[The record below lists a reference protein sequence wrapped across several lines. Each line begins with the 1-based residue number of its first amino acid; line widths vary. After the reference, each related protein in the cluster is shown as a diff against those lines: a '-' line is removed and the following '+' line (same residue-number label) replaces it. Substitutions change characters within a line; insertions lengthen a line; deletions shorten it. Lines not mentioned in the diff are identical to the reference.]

1 MKFVSIHS
9 HTTYSYG
16 DGFGLPEAH
25 AKRVAELGGSAL
37 ALTEH
42 GNVSSHVKHEI
53 ACRKEGIKPIF
64 GLEAYT
70 APADMR
76 EQKNMRKW
84 HQTIVAMDLNGYQ
97 NLNRLVTRSWD
108 EGFYRWPTV
117 TGPMLRDCQAG
128 LIVTS
133 GCSDS
138 LVNCSLLGG
147 KGIDPNDA
155 SEKRAIAVIQNYKR
169 QFGDRYYLE
178 VQRFPELERTRQ
190 VNTWLAQ
197 ASKRTGVPLVATADV
212 HYPFPDNNQMQKIL
226 HASSRNTGTVA
237 AAEAGWEYDILLTY
251 PLSDSQI
258 TKQLIGTGL
267 TKLEAQGAIAAT
279 GEIAGRCNVEIPK
292 MDRVRFPLDADH
304 RWKEGM
310 TSADLFKLWLNDG
323 WTYRGFDRLP
333 RKTQKEYIARVE
345 YEFGLFADKDFLDY
359 FLMLSDAV
367 RACKDNGIP
376 VGPARGSAAASLAL
390 YLLRITEVNPM
401 DYPLMFFERF
411 VDPNRFDL
419 PDVDLD
425 FDDDLRDYV
434 RQHMIK
440 RYGVDRVG
448 NIGTFTRFRGKNSI
462 DTVARVYQIPKY
474 AVSQVKDLLVTRSGG
489 DSRFDAS
496 IADTVTMFPQAAEV
510 FEKWPRLWEAVQLEG
525 NYAGFGVHAA
535 GLVVGA
541 TALTD
546 SVATYVRHDVGK
558 GKNTL
563 AVLSVDKYDGEAL
576 GMLKL
581 DALGLATM
589 GMIRLAIGTIGMSLE
604 DLYKVPMTDKETLRA
619 FHIGDVKGIFQFDG
633 RTMKMV
639 CEQLKPDVFM
649 DLAAVNALSRPGPL
663 HSGSTGDY
671 IAVRNGEIKRESLHP
686 LVDKITEMTEGQ
698 IIYQEQIL
706 QICREVGKFPW
717 VHAAAIRK
725 IISQKKGE
733 AAFESMWIDF
743 KNGAESQGIPEATA
757 RSIWNRMVTAGTYAF
772 NVAHCVSYSMLG
784 FWSMWLKV
792 HHPLAFYAA
801 QLQKVKSERQLEL
814 MRDMQD
820 SRFGRNFPVLPPDP
834 NLSGVTWGVSPNGD
848 GVIAGLSQIPGIG
861 IKSAHDIIAEREEN
875 GQYPNWDSVT
885 CVKGIGPTTVKK
897 IKDFVTKEDP
907 FDIHKIEREVA
918 TITKWIKDQPWM
930 GLPSPDTTSAEIPYD
945 AVKSNHVILA
955 TVNFRN
961 YQDMYEDYRARHG
974 EELNVDDVKDP
985 HLKDSM
991 TMFLEDAT
999 GPISVK
1005 VDRWRYPKYKK
1016 DLWGIVIGH
1025 HYILAK
1031 TQKNPFYG
1039 KSISIREMWV
1049 IDPCDGKCTAYKEE
1063 EEDGESNS

>member
-1 MKFVSIHS
+1 M
-9 HTTYSYG
+9 
-16 DGFGLPEAH
+16 DALDEP
-25 AKRVAELGGSAL
+25 VASLDL
-37 ALTEH
+37 YWDWL
-42 GNVSSHVKHEI
+42 
-53 ACRKEGIKPIF
+53 RK
-64 GLEAYT
+64 
-70 APADMR
+70 
-76 EQKNMRKW
+76 
-84 HQTIVAMDLNGYQ
+84 
-97 NLNRLVTRSWD
+97 
-108 EGFYRWPTV
+108 
-117 TGPMLRDCQAG
+117 
-128 LIVTS
+128 
-133 GCSDS
+133 
-138 LVNCSLLGG
+138 
-147 KGIDPNDA
+147 
-155 SEKRAIAVIQNYKR
+155 
-169 QFGDRYYLE
+169 
-178 VQRFPELERTRQ
+178 
-190 VNTWLAQ
+190 
-197 ASKRTGVPLVATADV
+197 
-212 HYPFPDNNQMQKIL
+212 
-226 HASSRNTGTVA
+226 
-237 AAEAGWEYDILLTY
+237 GW
-251 PLSDSQI
+251 
-258 TKQLIGTGL
+258 
-267 TKLEAQGAIAAT
+267 A
-279 GEIAGRCNVEIPK
+279 
-292 MDRVRFPLDADH
+292 
-304 RWKEGM
+304 
-310 TSADLFKLWLNDG
+310 
-323 WTYRGFDRLP
+323 YRGFDRLTP
-333 RKTQKEYIARVE
+333 KLRKEYSDRVKHE
-345 YEFGLFADKDFLDY
+345 SEMIIVKDFTDY

-367 RACKDNGIP
+367 RGCKDNGIP
-376 VGPARGSAAASLAL
+376 VGPARGSAAASLVC
-390 YLLRITEVNPM
+390 YMLRITEVNPM
-401 DYPLMFFERF
+401 QFPLMLFSRF
-411 VDPNRFDL
+411 IDPNRFDL

-462 DTVARVYQIPKY
+462 DTVARVYQIPKF

-496 IADTVTMFPQAAEV
+496 IADTVEMFPQAAEA
-510 FEKWPRLWEAVQLEG
+510 FEKWPRLWEAVELEG

-546 SVATYVRHDVGK
+546 SVATYVKHDVGK

-563 AVLSVDKYDGEAL
+563 AVLSVDKYDGEEL

-589 GMIRLAIGTIGMSLE
+589 GMIRLAIGTIGMTLE
-604 DLYKVPMTDKETLRA
+604 ELYKIPMTDEETLSA
-619 FHIGDVKGIFQFDG
+619 FHHGDVKGIFQFDG

-671 IAVRNGEIKRESLHP
+671 IAVRNGEIQRESLHP
-686 LVDKITEMTEGQ
+686 LVDAITSMTEGQ

-743 KNGAESQGIPEATA
+743 KTGATSQGISEDVA
-757 RSIWNRMVTAGTYAF
+757 RSIWNKMVTAGTYAF

-784 FWSMWLKV
+784 FWAMWIKV

-820 SRFGRNFPVLPPDP
+820 ERFGRSFPVLPPDP
-834 NLSGVTWGVSPNGD
+834 NLSGITWSVSPNGD

-861 IKSAHDIIAEREEN
+861 LKSAADILASRQEFGDFRS
-875 GQYPNWDSVT
+875 WDDLIE
-885 CVKGIGPTTVKK
+885 VKGIGKK
-897 IKDFVTKEDP
+897 SIEKITEFCSAEDP
-907 FDIHKIEREVA
+907 FDILKIKREIA
-918 TITKWIKDQPWM
+918 TIKDWIANNLYLS
-930 GLPSPDTTSAEIPYD
+930 LPMPDTLSSEIPYD
-945 AVKSNHVILA
+945 AARSNHVILA
-955 TVNFRN
+955 TCNFRN
-961 YQDMYEDYRARHG
+961 YQDMFEDYRARHG

-991 TMFLEDAT
+991 TMFLEDEM

-1005 VDRWRYPKYKK
+1005 VDRWRYPKYKQ
-1016 DLWGIVIGH
+1016 DLWGIVLGH

-1031 TQKNPFYG
+1031 VAKNPFYG
-1039 KSISIREMWV
+1039 KSVSIREMWV
-1049 IDPCDGKCTAYKEE
+1049 IDPCEGKCEVWKEDDDE
-1063 EEDGESNS
+1063 